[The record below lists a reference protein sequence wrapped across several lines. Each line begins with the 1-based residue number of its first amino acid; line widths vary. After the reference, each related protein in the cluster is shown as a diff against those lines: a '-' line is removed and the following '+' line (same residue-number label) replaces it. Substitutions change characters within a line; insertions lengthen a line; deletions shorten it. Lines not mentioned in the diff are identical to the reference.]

1 MSGNGGVVCAVC
13 HRPLRSAASIAAG
26 VGPVCAGKGGG
37 KGRRHRLRL
46 SVAVSGGYDAG
57 IDGGRSLA
65 LPVGGNG
72 GQDEVTVFVL
82 EDVV

>member
-13 HRPLRSAASIAAG
+13 HRPLRSAASVAAG
-26 VGPVCAGKGGG
+26 VGPVCAGKGGGG

-65 LPVGGNG
+65 LPVGVNG
-72 GQDEVTVFVL
+72 GQDEVTV